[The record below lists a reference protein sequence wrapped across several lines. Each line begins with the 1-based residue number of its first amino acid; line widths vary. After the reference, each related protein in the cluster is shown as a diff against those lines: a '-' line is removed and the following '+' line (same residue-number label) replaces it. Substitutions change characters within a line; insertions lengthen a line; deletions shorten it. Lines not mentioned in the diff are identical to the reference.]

1 MNKINI
7 YIFEHNNN
15 ANNIIKLFNYSF
27 QIIQSKSNKIDK
39 SDLNIDSII
48 QFHLINPSIII
59 ENINLDEYYKDYLI
73 WKIPYNTFK
82 NITDQDICKDIEYYQ
97 ELSFVSKLPKFT
109 NIIILLEHNDLVN
122 SNTDYLVQISYLEN
136 LTNSK
141 ILLCN
146 MNITKAQIYLS
157 LTHDKISNIDENTI
171 DLVLREEFGKQIF
184 KKLNTLEKKQKQI
197 KILAEKEEIVN
208 ELIESTGANKLVD
221 LIELYIVGKY
231 DQIINEH
238 AHTELYTINQQINS
252 INQFVNTYD
261 NQTTE
266 SENQIDE
273 QINIQTNPINWDL
286 ISKLIF
292 TLDNILKIT
301 CYDINK
307 LDFTDE
313 NYFHIY
319 KDLDNIK
326 KNLINY
332 IEKLQISENLTE
344 EQIDLYL
351 KSSNTFINLIRYN
364 EQESNVEDEHD
375 YKRYQVIFHQ
385 KNKLIR
391 KKLLLTFDEKIFN
404 DMLDSK
410 QIDIEFFKEC
420 IRCCLNYNPT
430 NFINLIKFASTYSNE
445 YINIIIQEFVL
456 GCYNNTLIQTNL
468 NNFIDS
474 IQIILANLDIKNN
487 TFPDTILL
495 TQLIY
500 KIVQIQ
506 TNFDNSQILI
516 TGYLFENYV
525 GSTIL
530 YSNSNLNNFLHNIC
544 FNYKILL
551 QNDYPNNKNLVEIN
565 LFASTNTFFS
575 KIIKILIDSI
585 NLVNNQEK
593 FDNESTNS
601 VKKKITNKSI
611 KQSDLNNS
619 DNSESD
625 DNSDDP
631 ESDDNSESDDDNIII
646 KTETIDKIYGFIK
659 KSCNGK
665 HLNQQTLKHISEIYY
680 DKTLNYS
687 KSIKLYQKDVQNKTF
702 TKLYKETKK

>member
-59 ENINLDEYYKDYLI
+59 EKINLDEYYKDYLI

>member
-59 ENINLDEYYKDYLI
+59 EKINLDEYYKDYLI

-208 ELIESTGANKLVD
+208 EWIESTGANKLVD

-231 DQIINEH
+231 DQIINQH

-252 INQFVNTYD
+252 INQIVNTYD

-410 QIDIEFFKEC
+410 QIDMEFFKEC

-687 KSIKLYQKDVQNKTF
+687 KSIELYQKDVQNKTF